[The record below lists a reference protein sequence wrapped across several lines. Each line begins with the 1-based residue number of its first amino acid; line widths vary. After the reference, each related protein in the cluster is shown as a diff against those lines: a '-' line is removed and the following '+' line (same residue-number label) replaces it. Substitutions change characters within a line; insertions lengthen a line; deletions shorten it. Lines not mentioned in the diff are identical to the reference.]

1 MFQNWLDYQSL
12 QVSRSAMQAAW
23 ESLAWTRSAAIA
35 SWLSI
40 LISMITLLLAF
51 YVMNTW
57 KKQEKVNVK
66 RDVKKA
72 AAKLCAELE
81 LMPREFSWEKIRK
94 GQATSFS
101 SNYEVLIGYQK
112 EIDEWMKHNK
122 LQDLYFQLKY
132 LGYAVVDDLGSE
144 QLEALKNLDAPFLKY
159 FNCRTEKKHFMTP
172 LKLFLEKLEV
182 YK

>member
-72 AAKLCAELE
+72 AAQTMCWAGVNA
-81 LMPREFSWEKIRK
+81 PRIFLGE
-94 GQATSFS
+94 
-101 SNYEVLIGYQK
+101 NK
-112 EIDEWMKHNK
+112 ERPSYII
-122 LQDLYFQLKY
+122 QL
-132 LGYAVVDDLGSE
+132 
-144 QLEALKNLDAPFLKY
+144 
-159 FNCRTEKKHFMTP
+159 
-172 LKLFLEKLEV
+172 
-182 YK
+182 